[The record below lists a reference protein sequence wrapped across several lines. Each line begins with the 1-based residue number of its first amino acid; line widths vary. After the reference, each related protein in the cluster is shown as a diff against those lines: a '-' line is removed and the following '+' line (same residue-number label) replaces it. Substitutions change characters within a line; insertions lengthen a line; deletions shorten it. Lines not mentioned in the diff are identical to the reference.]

1 MNVQYVIVIM
11 IFRNLA
17 LFLFRYGFITFETQ
31 EDAQKIL
38 QEVSNIP
45 CYDSLLNNLF
55 HSGHKVS
62 LVFWPCSAG
71 LHGLVGL
78 LRLVILSSYNVAEKI
93 FREAEIQ
100 DTSLWGQAEGA
111 GLT

>member
-1 MNVQYVIVIM
+1 M
-11 IFRNLA
+11 IFRDLA

-45 CYDSLLNNLF
+45 CYDFLLNNLF

-62 LVFWPCSAG
+62 L
-71 LHGLVGL
+71 
-78 LRLVILSSYNVAEKI
+78 I
-93 FREAEIQ
+93 F
-100 DTSLWGQAEGA
+100 
-111 GLT
+111 